1 MTENQ
6 GETMHDARAR
16 DNGVAPLPA
25 VRTEGQRALRL
36 VPGSLSAIAGAVGVD
51 KGTISRWRS
60 GEKLP
65 NGPMR
70 QRLHALYAIAPE
82 SWDRRPHGAEV
93 ERPKAPDAASDE
105 TAPASVL
112 DETLALI
119 RELKAQLEG
128 GDLSPSERKGITDNL
143 GKMLALRARLEEKG
157 ELMEARI
164 VREHP
169 RWRDI
174 VRGLPDVL
182 RPFPAAAEAVAAW
195 LADLEEA

>member
-1 MTENQ
+1 MTAENTD
-6 GETMHDARAR
+6 ESMEDTRAR
-16 DNGVAPLPA
+16 DNAAPSLPL

-51 KGTISRWRS
+51 KGTVSRWRS
-60 GEKLP
+60 GDKMP

-70 QRLHALYAIAPE
+70 LRLHALYAIAPE
-82 SWDRRPHGAEV
+82 SWDRRPHGTEQ
-93 ERPKAPDAASDE
+93 ERPTRDADA
-105 TAPASVL
+105 TGAGPASVL

-119 RELKAQLEG
+119 QELKDQL
-128 GDLSPSERKGITDNL
+128 GDSGLSPSERKGVTDNL
-143 GKMLALRARLEEKG
+143 GRMLALRAKLEDKA

-174 VRGLPDVL
+174 ARGLVDVL
-182 RPFPAAAEAVAAW
+182 RPWPAAAEAVAAW
-195 LADLEEA
+195 LGEMEEA